1 MKPMVLTLDRKALD
15 NIGHLTN
22 IHALDW
28 SKLTT
33 DKFHFLNRGVVDNKE
48 GYEDILIGQ
57 RFAQILPYIVVK
69 NPETNEIL
77 TYSRNGAETRLHGSR
92 SIGIGGHIDIDD
104 IKFNEEGFDPIKTIE
119 LSMLREIKEEAG
131 ITELDVEAL
140 GGIQKIIDRVII
152 DFSNEVGSVHLGF
165 LGVIETADIN
175 PEEELFDHRW
185 VSIDELKQTIDE
197 YESWSR
203 MIINLF

>member
-22 IHALDW
+22 IHRLDW
-28 SKLTT
+28 DKLTN

-48 GYEDILIGQ
+48 GYEDILVGQ
-57 RFAQILPYIVVK
+57 RFAQVLPYIVVK

-104 IKFNEEGFDPIKTIE
+104 IKFNEEGFDPLKTIE

-131 ITELDVEAL
+131 INELDVESL
-140 GGIQKIIDRVII
+140 GGIKKIIDRVII

>member
-22 IHALDW
+22 IHPLDW

-33 DKFHFLNRGVVDNKE
+33 DKFHFLNRGVVDSKE

-104 IKFNEEGFDPIKTIE
+104 VKFNEEGFDPVKTIE

-131 ITELDVEAL
+131 ISELDVEAL

>member
-1 MKPMVLTLDRKALD
+1 MKPMVLTLDRKAIE

-22 IHALDW
+22 IHPLDW
-28 SKLTT
+28 DKLTT
-33 DKFHFLNRGVVDNKE
+33 DKFHFLNRGVVDSKE

-57 RFAQILPYIVVK
+57 RFAQVLPYIVVK

-104 IKFNEEGFDPIKTIE
+104 IKFNEEGFDPLKTIE

-131 ITELDVEAL
+131 INELDVESL
-140 GGIQKIIDRVII
+140 GGIKKIIDRVII

>member
-1 MKPMVLTLDRKALD
+1 MKPMVLTLDRKAIE

-22 IHALDW
+22 IHPLDW
-28 SKLTT
+28 DKLTT
-33 DKFHFLNRGVVDNKE
+33 DKFHFLNRGVVDSKE

-57 RFAQILPYIVVK
+57 RFAQVLPYIVVK

-104 IKFNEEGFDPIKTIE
+104 IKFNEEGFDPLKTIE

-131 ITELDVEAL
+131 INELGVEAL
-140 GGIQKIIDRVII
+140 GGIKKIIDRVII

>member
-1 MKPMVLTLDRKALD
+1 MKPMVLTLDRKAIE

-22 IHALDW
+22 IHPLDW
-28 SKLTT
+28 DKLTT
-33 DKFHFLNRGVVDNKE
+33 DKFHFLNRGVVDSKE

-57 RFAQILPYIVVK
+57 RFAQVLPYIVVK

-104 IKFNEEGFDPIKTIE
+104 IKFNEEGFDPLKTIE

-131 ITELDVEAL
+131 INELDMESL
-140 GGIQKIIDRVII
+140 GGIKKVIDRVII

>member
-22 IHALDW
+22 IHPLDW
-28 SKLTT
+28 DKLTN
-33 DKFHFLNRGVVDNKE
+33 DKFHFLNRGVVDSKE

-104 IKFNEEGFDPIKTIE
+104 IKFNEEGFDPLKTIE

-131 ITELDVEAL
+131 ISELDVEAL

>member
-1 MKPMVLTLDRKALD
+1 MKPMVLTLDRKAIE

-22 IHALDW
+22 IHPLDW
-28 SKLTT
+28 DKLTT
-33 DKFHFLNRGVVDNKE
+33 DKFHFLNRGVVDSKE

-57 RFAQILPYIVVK
+57 RFAQVLPYIVVK

-104 IKFNEEGFDPIKTIE
+104 IKFNEEGFDPLKTIE

-131 ITELDVEAL
+131 INEIDVEAL
-140 GGIQKIIDRVII
+140 GGIKKIIDRVII

>member
-1 MKPMVLTLDRKALD
+1 MVLTLDRKAIE

-22 IHALDW
+22 IHPLDW
-28 SKLTT
+28 DKLTT
-33 DKFHFLNRGVVDNKE
+33 DKFHFLNRGVVDSKE

-57 RFAQILPYIVVK
+57 RFAQVLPYIVVK

-104 IKFNEEGFDPIKTIE
+104 IKFNEEGFDPLKTIE

-131 ITELDVEAL
+131 INELDMESL
-140 GGIQKIIDRVII
+140 GGIKKVIDRVII